1 MTRLPA
7 GNAAAPDDVRRMFD
21 RIAPVYD
28 AMNTLMTAG
37 IDARWRRDAIEAADL
52 RPGMAALD
60 VACGTGML
68 TRAAAARVGPAGEAI
83 GVDVSEGMLARARRH
98 RSPAGAAVPSFVNAD
113 ALALPFADGRF
124 DAVTIGFGLRN
135 MPDYRA
141 ALAEMRRV
149 TKQGGRVVV
158 LEIAVPRRGPASL
171 LFRTWFERIVPRLGR
186 LAGGGG
192 AYRYLPTSVVAYPP
206 PEAIAGLM
214 REIGLEPVRWRRLTT
229 GMATLHVGRRH

>member
-1 MTRLPA
+1 MTNIPV
-7 GNAAAPDDVRRMFD
+7 GNSAAPDEVRRMFD

-37 IDARWRRDAIEAADL
+37 IDARWRRDAILAARL
-52 RPGMAALD
+52 EPRMRALD

-68 TRAAAARVGPAGEAI
+68 TRAAAWRVGRDGQAV
-83 GVDVSEGMLARARRH
+83 GVDVSEGMLRRARRW
-98 RSPAGAAVPSFVNAD
+98 RPPAEAAVPDFVAGD
-113 ALALPFADGRF
+113 ALELPFDDGQF
-124 DAVTIGFGLRN
+124 DAVTVGFGLRN

-149 TKQGGRVVV
+149 ALPGGRVVV
-158 LEIAVPRRGPASL
+158 LEIAVPRAGAASV

-192 AYRYLPTSVVAYPP
+192 AYRYLPTSVLRYPP
-206 PEAIAGLM
+206 PEAIAEQM
-214 REIGLEPVRWRRLTT
+214 REVGLEPVRWRWLMS
-229 GMATLHVGRRH
+229 GMATLHVGRRA